1 MGKRMVQ
8 SCIIICIHKDLDIW
22 MHGYIVKRPEKLRI
36 VIIQR
41 KGAETS
47 WWEDTTNLLHV
58 ILHSL
63 IS

>member
-8 SCIIICIHKDLDIW
+8 SCIIICIYKDLDIW
-22 MHGYIVKRPEKLRI
+22 IHGYIVKRPEKLRM

-47 WWEDTTNLLHV
+47 W
-58 ILHSL
+58 
-63 IS
+63 